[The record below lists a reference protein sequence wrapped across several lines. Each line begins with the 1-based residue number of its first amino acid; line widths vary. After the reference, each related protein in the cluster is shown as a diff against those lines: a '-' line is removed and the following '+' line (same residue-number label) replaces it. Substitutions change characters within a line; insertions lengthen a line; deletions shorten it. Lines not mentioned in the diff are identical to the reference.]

1 MVKAGDPDTVDLCD
15 GAVRMLFRR
24 LPDLGDDVLRVVDP
38 AKPNAMGHVVAM
50 LHEECGEEVNLYPAG
65 LN

>member
-24 LPDLGDDVLRVVDP
+24 LPDLGDDVLPVVDP
-38 AKPNAMGHVVAM
+38 AKPNALGHLVAM
-50 LHEECGEEVNLYPAG
+50 LREEYGEPVDPYPVG